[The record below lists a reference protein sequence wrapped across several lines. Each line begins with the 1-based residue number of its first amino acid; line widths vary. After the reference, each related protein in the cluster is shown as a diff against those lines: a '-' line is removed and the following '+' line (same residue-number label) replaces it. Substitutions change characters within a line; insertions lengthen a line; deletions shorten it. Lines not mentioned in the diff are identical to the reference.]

1 MKKYLDQYSSA
12 LKGASIKIK
21 IQDSSIL
28 LRKLLWC
35 EEDKEEEVYYYLTF
49 AIAIKKIHI
58 FLYSINV
65 LLSTQKTDILNTAKL
80 MGVTVSVPVKTLAVE
95 ADGSVTDVTNYT
107 RCRSTEED
115 VLKVSHYNKC
125 VACKCLPFLSALY
138 VIIHFPVF

>member
-1 MKKYLDQYSSA
+1 M
-12 LKGASIKIK
+12 
-21 IQDSSIL
+21 
-28 LRKLLWC
+28 
-35 EEDKEEEVYYYLTF
+35 YYYLTF

-80 MGVTVSVPVKTLAVE
+80 TGVTVSVPVKTLAVE

-115 VLKVSHYNKC
+115 VLKVSHYNNT
-125 VACKCLPFLSALY
+125 F
-138 VIIHFPVF
+138 I